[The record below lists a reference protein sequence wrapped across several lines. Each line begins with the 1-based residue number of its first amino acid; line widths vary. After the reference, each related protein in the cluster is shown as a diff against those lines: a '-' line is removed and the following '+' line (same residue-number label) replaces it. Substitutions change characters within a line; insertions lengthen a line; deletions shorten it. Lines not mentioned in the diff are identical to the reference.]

1 MEVLIGFAI
10 GYWVG
15 TRQGRDGLARALDA
29 AREISSSPEARNLL
43 EEGMSMVS
51 AIAPG
56 AAGLVAKGGGDNNG
70 AVIRDVIDEFVERR
84 FGRVSAA
91 A

>member
-56 AAGLVAKGGGDNNG
+56 AAGLVAKGGDNNG
-70 AVIRDVIDEFVERR
+70 VVIRDVIDEFVERR